1 MVSEPARARV
11 AAVLALPLAA
21 LRFRTR
27 PGAALRVRLPAR
39 ARGISPAGAAVSLSR
54 RDLERLVRIAAG
66 R

>member
-11 AAVLALPLAA
+11 AAVLALLLIVLAA
-21 LRFRTR
+21 VQL
-27 PGAALRVRLPAR
+27 
-39 ARGISPAGAAVSLSR
+39 AVDIPDLLAVLGCLFVTTYCVSR